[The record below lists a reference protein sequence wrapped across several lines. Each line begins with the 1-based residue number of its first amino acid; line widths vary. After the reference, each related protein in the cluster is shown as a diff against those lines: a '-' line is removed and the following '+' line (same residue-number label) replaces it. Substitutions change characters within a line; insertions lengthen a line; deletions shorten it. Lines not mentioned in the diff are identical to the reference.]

1 MSPTVKYTISL
12 LKRYLKPYVKLVV
25 ILTITIIVYNVL
37 TVFLPQILRTYIDT
51 ALTSVLDF
59 QFLLTI
65 SLIYIGVSLVYRSL
79 MVYIR
84 YISIKLAW
92 LTTNDLRV
100 DLVFHCINLD
110 MTFHN
115 QKKTGEMIERID
127 GDATTLSEFFSTFSI
142 FFLGS
147 FLVIIGIIIA
157 IFIEGWIYGVI
168 FLVYIIIAFLAI
180 FLVRNFVAPYWKKVR
195 ESTTALFGNIE
206 ENVSGLE
213 DIQPNG
219 GSSYIMKR
227 FLDHS
232 RTNYR
237 DRMNSTFYS
246 RIYFLLVVLMR
257 AVINIA
263 ILVVFAY
270 FAIPLGADIGQLYL
284 LLSYASTLIWPI
296 RLIIW
301 QIDMMQNSI
310 ANIDRIKE
318 FFDLKSKIKNL
329 GERSFPE
336 KDVNLTFEKLSFGYK
351 EDNLVLQGINFNLQ
365 PGKKIGLVGKTG
377 SGKTTIARLIFRLYE
392 PNEGSITVN
401 GFNVSEFPL
410 EELRKNVAY
419 VTQDVEL
426 FKASIKD
433 NITFFNKEITN
444 EEIIHVIY
452 ELGLKEWYDSL
463 PNGLETVVYS
473 DELGLSAG
481 EEQLLAL
488 TRAFLKNPKIVIL
501 DEASSRLDPATE
513 RQVDQALEK
522 LLLGRSAI
530 IIAHRLPTLEK
541 VDDIIILG
549 KGEIIEAGS
558 RAELVKNPQSLFSE
572 LLQKG
577 MEGYLQ

>member
-1 MSPTVKYTISL
+1 MLNKEEKNMSPTMKYTMSL
-12 LKRYLKPYVKLVV
+12 LKKYLKPYVKLVV
-25 ILTITIIVYNVL
+25 ILSLTIIVYNVL
-37 TVFLPQILRTYIDT
+37 NIFLPQILRTYINA
-51 ALTSVLDF
+51 ALSSTLDF

-65 SLIYIGVSLVYRSL
+65 SLIYIGVSLLYRSL
-79 MVYIR
+79 MVFIR
-84 YISIKLAW
+84 FVSIKLAW

-100 DLVFHCINLD
+100 DLAFHCINLD

-147 FLVIIGIIIA
+147 FLIIIGIIIA

-168 FLVYIIIAFLAI
+168 FLAYTFIAFIAI
-180 FLVRNFVAPYWKKVR
+180 FLVRNVVAPYWKKVR
-195 ESTTALFGNIE
+195 ESTTALFGNVE

-213 DIQPNG
+213 DIQPNA

-232 RTNYR
+232 KVNYT
-237 DRMNSTFYS
+237 DRINSTLYS
-246 RIYFLLVVLMR
+246 RVYFLLVVLMR

-263 ILVVFAY
+263 ILVAFAY
-270 FAIPLGADIGQLYL
+270 FAVPLGADIGQLYL
-284 LLSYASTLIWPI
+284 LLSYAATLIWPI

-318 FFDLKSKIKNL
+318 FFDIKSKIENL

-336 KDVNLTFEKLSFGYK
+336 KNVNLTFEKLSFGYK
-351 EDNLVLQGINFNLQ
+351 EENLVLQGINFDLQ

-392 PNEGSITVN
+392 PNEGNITVN
-401 GFNVSEFPL
+401 GFKVAEFPL
-410 EELRKNVAY
+410 HELRKNIAY

-433 NITFFNKEITN
+433 CGNSFGNRSSF
-444 EEIIHVIY
+444 
-452 ELGLKEWYDSL
+452 
-463 PNGLETVVYS
+463 
-473 DELGLSAG
+473 
-481 EEQLLAL
+481 LA
-488 TRAFLKNPKIVIL
+488 A
-501 DEASSRLDPATE
+501 
-513 RQVDQALEK
+513 
-522 LLLGRSAI
+522 
-530 IIAHRLPTLEK
+530 
-541 VDDIIILG
+541 
-549 KGEIIEAGS
+549 
-558 RAELVKNPQSLFSE
+558 LVKSLYS
-572 LLQKG
+572 LNV
-577 MEGYLQ
+577 